1 MANLKD
7 IRTRIN
13 SVRTTRQVTSAM
25 KMVSAARLKKAQ
37 DDISNIKPYVS
48 KVSELLVNL
57 VGSLDGFEEIDYA
70 VKREVR
76 KVLLV
81 VITSN
86 RGLCGAFN
94 SNVVK
99 ETVRQIKGKYRKE
112 QVEVELVTFG
122 KLGQKLLK
130 SNGLIVS
137 AEYNEL
143 LKDLKFTEVAEV
155 ANGVMNRFLG
165 GELDQVFLI
174 YNEFVNAATQN
185 VIYEQFLPI
194 SLPSGSDSNV
204 NLDYIFE
211 PDKLTIVKQLVP
223 NALRT
228 IFWKS
233 LLDSVAAEHG
243 ARMTSMHKAT
253 DNATEL
259 LGDLQLTYNKARQ
272 ANITNEILEIVGGAE
287 ALKK

>member
-48 KVSELLVNL
+48 KVSELLANL
-57 VGSLDGFEEIDYA
+57 VGTMEGSDEIDFA
-70 VKREVR
+70 AKREVR

-99 ETVRQIKGKYRKE
+99 EAVRNIKSKYRKDK
-112 QVEVELVTFG
+112 VEVELVAFG

-130 SNGLIVS
+130 SNGFIVS
-137 AEYNEL
+137 AEYNEM
-143 LKDLKFTEVAEV
+143 LKDLKFAEVAEV
-155 ANGVMNRFLG
+155 ANGIMNRFVG
-165 GELDQVFLI
+165 GELDQVYLV

-194 SLPSGSDSNV
+194 MLPSSADQNV

-259 LGDLQLTYNKARQ
+259 LGELQLTYNKARQ